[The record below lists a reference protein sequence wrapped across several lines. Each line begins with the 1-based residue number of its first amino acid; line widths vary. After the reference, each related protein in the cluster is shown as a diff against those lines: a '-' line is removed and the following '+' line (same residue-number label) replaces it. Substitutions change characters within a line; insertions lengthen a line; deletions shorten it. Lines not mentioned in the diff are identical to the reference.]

1 MKSYSLL
8 ICRLFNIKSA
18 FIEDD
23 ELKEEVEAARWR
35 QDQIQARMSGDD
47 EAFDLL
53 SRADTL
59 MNACRQKLS
68 EAAEYP
74 TWGNS

>member
-1 MKSYSLL
+1 M
-8 ICRLFNIKSA
+8 CRLLNIKSA

-23 ELKEEVEAARWR
+23 ELKEEVETARWR
-35 QDQIQARMSGDD
+35 QDQIQARMSGDS

-59 MNACRQKLS
+59 MDDCRQKLS

>member
-1 MKSYSLL
+1 M
-8 ICRLFNIKSA
+8 
-18 FIEDD
+18 
-23 ELKEEVEAARWR
+23 KEEVEAARWR